1 LDTRN
6 IEQGFALGHKNV
18 HFLQEELEQHQQL
31 AFPLKAEAQTE
42 YKKAIEANG
51 KFKKVPLDPR
61 APDRAICLST
71 EQA

>member
-1 LDTRN
+1 
-6 IEQGFALGHKNV
+6 V